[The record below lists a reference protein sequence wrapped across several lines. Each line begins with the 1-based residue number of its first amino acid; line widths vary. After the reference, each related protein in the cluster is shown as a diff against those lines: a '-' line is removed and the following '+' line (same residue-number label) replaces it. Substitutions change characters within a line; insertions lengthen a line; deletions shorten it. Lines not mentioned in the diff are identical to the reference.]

1 MNHIFWLLPNELCG
15 RPGPNFQPWNAQ
27 EFAAAGIRAI
37 LSVNS
42 AESVYLD
49 ELTPHGIAHKCVPLA
64 ANAPPEPGELELCL
78 ERLPIAYEFAQEHVK
93 QGSSVLVHCRH
104 GKDRTG
110 LFMAYY
116 LMRRRGLNVVDAI
129 NEVKRVRP
137 IAMTAEGWDK
147 FVPRVLQACSTAES
161 GS

>member
-1 MNHIFWLLPNELCG
+1 MKHVFWLIDNEICG
-15 RPGPNFQPWNAQ
+15 RPGPNHQPWKPE
-27 EFAAAGIRAI
+27 EFSEAGIGAI

-49 ELTPHGIAHKCVPLA
+49 ELAPHGISHKCVPLA

-78 ERLPIAYEFAQEHVK
+78 ERLPQAYQYARDHVQTGK
-93 QGSSVLVHCRH
+93 AVMVHCRQ

-116 LMRRRGLNVVDAI
+116 LMKRDNLTVEQAI
-129 NEVKRVRP
+129 SQVKAVRP
-137 IAMTAEGWDK
+137 IAMSADGWDL
-147 FVPRVLQACSTAES
+147 FAPEVLKAC
-161 GS
+161 